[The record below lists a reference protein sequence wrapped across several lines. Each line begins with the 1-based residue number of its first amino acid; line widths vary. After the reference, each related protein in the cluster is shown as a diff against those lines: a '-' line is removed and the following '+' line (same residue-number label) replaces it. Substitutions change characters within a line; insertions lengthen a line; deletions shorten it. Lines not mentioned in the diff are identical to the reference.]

1 MGQHQPNNLI
11 LRGTVLLTL
20 SSLIIKILSA
30 VYRIPFQNLVGN
42 TGFYIYQQV
51 YPLYG
56 LGMTFALSG
65 FPVFI
70 SKKVAEQPSIKKKYL
85 IGRDYCYVLV
95 ILGISLF
102 LLIEGSAGFLA
113 KLMGDPQLICLIQN
127 VGWMY
132 LLMPFLASG
141 RGFYQGLFDMKK
153 TSYSQLIE
161 QTVRVIVII
170 LAAYWAKKTSSSL
183 YQAGSWAM
191 LGGTFGGLAAMPFF
205 LKTFI
210 KDFSHLQVKLKWSR
224 LVDLAKPLFTEGL
237 LFCLNAA
244 LLILLQ
250 LIDSFTFRNALQA
263 SGVSF
268 DAAANLKGIYDR
280 GQPLVQLGL
289 VVTNSLATSFLP
301 ELVKSRQS
309 INLRGFQ
316 SKVRKLFQ
324 VALLF
329 ALAAAAGM
337 SVLMPQIN
345 WLLFN
350 DSLGSVTLAVN
361 SLMIP
366 LATLVIL
373 DNVLLQSQ
381 NRQFRV
387 VLIISAMILLKL
399 ILNYPLVFYFG
410 IVGGAAASDLALL
423 AAGLIG
429 GYLVTD
435 IGFSYLKN
443 GNWRKYLAVVVPMI
457 VVVKIVSWLMEL
469 IIVQNRFN
477 NIYVLTV
484 SILCGVGIF
493 VGLSIKYKLLD
504 LKIIKKNLE

>member
-1 MGQHQPNNLI
+1 
-11 LRGTVLLTL
+11 
-20 SSLIIKILSA
+20 
-30 VYRIPFQNLVGN
+30 
-42 TGFYIYQQV
+42 
-51 YPLYG
+51 
-56 LGMTFALSG
+56 
-65 FPVFI
+65 
-70 SKKVAEQPSIKKKYL
+70 
-85 IGRDYCYVLV
+85 
-95 ILGISLF
+95 
-102 LLIEGSAGFLA
+102 
-113 KLMGDPQLICLIQN
+113 
-127 VGWMY
+127 
-132 LLMPFLASG
+132 
-141 RGFYQGLFDMKK
+141 
-153 TSYSQLIE
+153 
-161 QTVRVIVII
+161 
-170 LAAYWAKKTSSSL
+170 
-183 YQAGSWAM
+183 
-191 LGGTFGGLAAMPFF
+191 
-205 LKTFI
+205 
-210 KDFSHLQVKLKWSR
+210 
-224 LVDLAKPLFTEGL
+224 
-237 LFCLNAA
+237 
-244 LLILLQ
+244 
-250 LIDSFTFRNALQA
+250 
-263 SGVSF
+263 
-268 DAAANLKGIYDR
+268 
-280 GQPLVQLGL
+280 
-289 VVTNSLATSFLP
+289 
-301 ELVKSRQS
+301 
-309 INLRGFQ
+309 
-316 SKVRKLFQ
+316 VRKLFQ

-469 IIVQNRFN
+469 IIVPNRFN

-504 LKIIKKNLE
+504 LKNH